1 MGPAENK
8 FKSTTIMRSLLIDD
22 NRITDIVGKK
32 IYPIMAP
39 KDTEGDFIIYKRD
52 EYSKEYNK
60 MSVTSQK
67 CRIFFNVISES
78 YDRSQ
83 HLAFLLDNRLSGYW
97 ERYKLDIKLV
107 DSTEDYEDGK
117 YIQILLFE
125 IE

>member
-8 FKSTTIMRSLLIDD
+8 FKSTTIMRSLLLEDS
-22 NRITDIVGKK
+22 RITDIVEKK
-32 IYPIMAP
+32 IYPLMAP
-39 KDTEGDFIIYKRD
+39 KGTEGDFIIYKRD

-60 MSVTSQK
+60 MSITSQK
-67 CRIFFNVISES
+67 CRVFFNVISES

-83 HLAFLLDNRLSGYW
+83 HIAFLIDDRLSGYW
-97 ERYKLDIKLV
+97 EDHKLDIKLV

>member
-8 FKSTTIMRSLLIDD
+8 FKSTTIMRSLLLDD
-22 NRITDIVGKK
+22 SRITDIVAKK

-67 CRIFFNVISES
+67 CRVFFNVISAS
-78 YDRSQ
+78 YDKSQ
-83 HLAFLLDNRLSGYW
+83 HIAFLLDDRLSGYW
-97 ERYKLDIKLV
+97 ERYNLEIKLV
-107 DSTEDYEDGK
+107 DSTEEYEDGK